1 MGMIIPDMG
10 IKQHPATGKPSTS
23 TGLANA
29 LFTKVQQRVL
39 GVLFGNPGR
48 SFYANEVIA
57 LAGTG
62 TGAVQRELIKLAG
75 AGLVTA
81 RRQGNQKHYQANVA
95 SPVFEELRGLVVKT
109 FGLGDV
115 LRAAL
120 LPLAPQIHAAFVY
133 GSVAKAEDTATSD
146 IDLMVVSDSV
156 TYADVFSALEPASR
170 DLGRAVNP
178 TVHTQREFNRRI
190 KDGKAFLT
198 RVVKQ
203 SKLWLIGNEHD
214 LVA

>member
-1 MGMIIPDMG
+1 MIPDMG
-10 IKQHPATGKPSTS
+10 IKQQRAAKKPAASEN
-23 TGLANA
+23 LANA

-57 LAGTG
+57 LARTG
-62 TGAVQRELIKLAG
+62 TGAVQRELVKLVG
-75 AGLVTA
+75 AGLVTV
-81 RRQGNQKHYQANVA
+81 RRQGNQKHYQANSA
-95 SPVFEELRGLVVKT
+95 SPVFAELHGLVVKT

-133 GSVAKAEDTATSD
+133 GSFAKAVDTATSD
-146 IDLMVVSDSV
+146 IDLMVVSDTV
-156 TYADVFSALEPASR
+156 TFADVFFALEPASR
-170 DLGRAVNP
+170 DLGRVVNP
-178 TVHTQREFNRRI
+178 TVYTAREFNRRI

-198 RVVKQ
+198 RVMKQ
-203 SKLWLIGNEHD
+203 GKLWLLGNEHGF
-214 LVA
+214 AA